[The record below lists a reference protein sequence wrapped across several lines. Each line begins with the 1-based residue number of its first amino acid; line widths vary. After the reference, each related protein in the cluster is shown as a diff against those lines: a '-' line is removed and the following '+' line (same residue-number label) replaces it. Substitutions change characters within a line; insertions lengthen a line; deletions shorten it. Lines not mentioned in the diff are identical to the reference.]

1 MFNKKHKF
9 EIEVYLLKSIDD
21 FGKVSYVD
29 DKELS
34 EYIEKSDF
42 LPRTSDVIIHKKVY
56 YKVDR
61 IIINYEKKLLNVLLS
76 ESRVDVKIQK

>member
-1 MFNKKHKF
+1 MFTRKSKLH
-9 EIEVYLLKSIDD
+9 IEVFTLKSVDD

-29 DKELS
+29 NVELS
-34 EYIEKSDF
+34 GYIEESDF
-42 LPRTSDVIIHKKVY
+42 LPRIGDVIVYKKIH

-61 IIINYEKKLLNVLLS
+61 IIIDYEKKSLSILLS

>member
-1 MFNKKHKF
+1 MFNKKSKF
-9 EIEVYLLKSIDD
+9 EVEVYLLKSVDD
-21 FGKVSYVD
+21 FGKVSYTD

-34 EYIEKSDF
+34 GYIQNSDF
-42 LPRTSDVIIHKKVY
+42 LPRLGDVIIHKKTH

-61 IIINYEKKLLNVLLS
+61 IIINYEKKTLNILLS

>member
-9 EIEVYLLKSIDD
+9 NIEVYLLKSVDD

-34 EYIEKSDF
+34 RYIKDSDF
-42 LPRTSDVIIHKKVY
+42 LPRIGDVIIHKKVY

-61 IIINYEKKLLNVLLS
+61 IIINYESKSLNVLLS

>member
-1 MFNKKHKF
+1 MFYKKLKF
-9 EIEVYLLKSIDD
+9 EVEVYLLKSVDD
-21 FGKVSYVD
+21 FGKVSYAD

-34 EYIEKSDF
+34 GYIQSSEF
-42 LPRTSDVIIHKKVY
+42 LLRIGDDIIHRKTH

-61 IIINYEKKLLNVLLS
+61 IIINYEKKTLNILIS

>member
-9 EIEVYLLKSIDD
+9 DVEVYLLKSVDD
-21 FGKVSYVD
+21 FGKMSYAD

-34 EYIEKSDF
+34 GYIQNSDF
-42 LPRTSDVIIHKKVY
+42 LPRMGDVIIHNKFH

-61 IIINYEKKLLNVLLS
+61 IIINYEKKTLNILLS
-76 ESRVDVKIQK
+76 ESRFDVKIQK